1 MLFIKVVP
9 ENYGKILKRCFDLN
23 RDFLEEHEESERKLG
38 LTTAYYVTAPGW
50 FDGSGR
56 SQRYSALFPEHLLNE
71 EMDLPHGKS
80 DTDWFQATR
89 KKS

>member
-23 RDFLEEHEESERKLG
+23 RAFLEEHEEDNKRQHDETVYYA
-38 LTTAYYVTAPGW
+38 TTPGW
-50 FDGSGR
+50 FDRSGKA
-56 SQRYSALFPEHLLNE
+56 QRYSVLMTEKFLDE
-71 EMDLPHGKS
+71 EMDFPHGKS
-80 DTDWFQATR
+80 DNDWFQATR